1 MGSIRT
7 HWMTASGA
15 PPFVAGQRFA
25 NCGSPMDLSSSA
37 VPGNVGVASGET
49 LLDLIGQSFAR
60 GHYKVAL
67 RRSLMYAASGHRLP
81 DSLVPLVKAA
91 CRRCCNSELEAM
103 WQAALRWAHMV
114 TRDID
119 MDPVTSRRLWL
130 TAEVHLDAVRATPI
144 AWSQATNT

>member
-1 MGSIRT
+1 
-7 HWMTASGA
+7 
-15 PPFVAGQRFA
+15 
-25 NCGSPMDLSSSA
+25 
-37 VPGNVGVASGET
+37 
-49 LLDLIGQSFAR
+49 
-60 GHYKVAL
+60 
-67 RRSLMYAASGHRLP
+67 
-81 DSLVPLVKAA
+81 
-91 CRRCCNSELEAM
+91 M